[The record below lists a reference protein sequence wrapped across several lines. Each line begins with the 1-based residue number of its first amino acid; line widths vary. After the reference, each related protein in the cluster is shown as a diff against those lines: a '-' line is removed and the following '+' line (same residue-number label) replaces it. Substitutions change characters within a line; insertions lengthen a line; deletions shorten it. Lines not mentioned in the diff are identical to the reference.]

1 MKTISPIVAFVFFL
15 ACAAFAQT
23 ALPPTFSGVAHDS
36 KGDLLSL
43 SDSENGESQW
53 LTVGQTFKGYLLVS
67 YDANTSTVLVRKN
80 SSDLLL
86 HLRGAKI
93 PTVPLTF
100 EERQAII
107 RNLRRLFSAEQ
118 RFYLDAGKPPA
129 SLADLVGNSKYVPTL
144 TAVHGEDYAGITFTS
159 TMKKISVNSP
169 SGETVSYDEGI
180 YFVRPGD
187 TGPKIAKAN
196 SLSLEDLRTMNPDVL
211 WSALKVGEAIRIHPE

>member
-1 MKTISPIVAFVFFL
+1 MKTISPIVAFVFL
-15 ACAAFAQT
+15 LTCAAFAQT
-23 ALPPTFSGVAHDS
+23 ALPPTFSGVLHET
-36 KGDLLSL
+36 KGDLVSL

-67 YDANTSTVLVRKN
+67 YDAATLTVLVRKN
-80 SSDLLL
+80 GSDFLL
-86 HLRGAKI
+86 HLKGATI

-118 RFYLDAGKPPA
+118 RFYLDSGKPPA

-144 TAVHGEDYAGITFTS
+144 MAVHGEDYAGIVFT
-159 TMKKISVNSP
+159 TNMKKISVKAP

-187 TGPKIAKAN
+187 TGPKIARAN
-196 SLSLEDLRTMNPDVL
+196 NLSLEDLRTMNPDVL
-211 WSALKVGEAIRIHPE
+211 WSALKVGESVRIHSE